1 MVRMEK
7 VKNYWLRRGSLAE
20 RLGFPSQYQL
30 RLPLLELIAERG
42 GAVRPSARVDGRD
55 LYEALG
61 RRVGLSPKAML
72 EPRPGA
78 KGSAWKNH
86 VAWTRYTLAK
96 EGLLVSDPPGTWK
109 LTALGR
115 KSVRSGTIS
124 RPKVPKSQ

>member
-1 MVRMEK
+1 MSEMQE

-20 RLGFPSQYQL
+20 RLGFPSQHQL

-42 GAVRPSARVDGRD
+42 GAVRPALVVDGHD

-61 RRVGLSPKAML
+61 RRVGLTTQVMH

-86 VAWTRYTLAK
+86 VAWVRYVLVK
-96 EGLLVSDPPGTWK
+96 EGLLVSGPPGTWK
-109 LTALGR
+109 LTALGEQR
-115 KSVRSGTIS
+115 VRLGTMH
-124 RPKVPKSQ
+124 PEQ